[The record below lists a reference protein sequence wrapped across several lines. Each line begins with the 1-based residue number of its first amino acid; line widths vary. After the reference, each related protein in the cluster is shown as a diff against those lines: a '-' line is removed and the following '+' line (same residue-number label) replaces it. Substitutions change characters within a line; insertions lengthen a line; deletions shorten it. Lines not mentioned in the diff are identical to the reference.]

1 MFRFVYRIDCG
12 VFKHGALAGF
22 GARAAAEQAIVLVA
36 R

>member
-1 MFRFVYRIDCG
+1 MFRFVHRIDCG
-12 VFKHGALAGF
+12 VFKRGAPADF